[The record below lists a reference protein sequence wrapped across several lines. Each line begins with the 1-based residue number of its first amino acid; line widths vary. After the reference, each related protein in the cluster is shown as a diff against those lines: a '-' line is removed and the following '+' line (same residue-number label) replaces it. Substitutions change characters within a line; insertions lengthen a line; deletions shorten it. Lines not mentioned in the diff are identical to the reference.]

1 MARGGPRVPKL
12 LALYVICSLGLSF
25 FTTFSVRAE
34 QFSERARRRKTV
46 SSRKLR
52 WYNDVIVVV
61 HRAPTHRTRS
71 RNGAFFIC
79 GRTCQVRHLRRLESP
94 LQTYYLTELLNR
106 RAIRVRPHS
115 CSRVRLRLS
124 GSLLVEAA
132 LPVAGVPVTRLS
144 HMIGRDLE
152 GCGPFFFFSPL
163 FAFPFVGML
172 GTQREAFG

>member
-1 MARGGPRVPKL
+1 MAVRACRSCWRCT
-12 LALYVICSLGLSF
+12 LYVPWGCRFSQLSRC
-25 FTTFSVRAE
+25 VPNN
-34 QFSERARRRKTV
+34 
-46 SSRKLR
+46 SRKGHDAGKLCR
-52 WYNDVIVVV
+52 RGSCAGSMTSSSSYTELQRIAREVGTG
-61 HRAPTHRTRS
+61 P
-71 RNGAFFIC
+71 FFIC
-79 GRTCQVRHLRRLESP
+79 GRTRQVRHLRRLESP